1 MKFDCLIPAAGF
13 SSRMGS
19 WKLMLPY
26 KDSTIIGQTVDNA
39 LSFCSKVIIV
49 TGYRG
54 GELEKLYNRHPKVI
68 TVQNTDFK
76 RGMFSSIQTGVPLVS
91 TGWFFITM
99 GDMPDITEKLYRKLS
114 EAAAGEKDTEIVR
127 PLFSGKRGHPVLLKN
142 TVIPTI
148 LSEPW
153 NSEMKN
159 VFTHHKVLN
168 LDMNLP
174 ETFADIDTIENYRSA
189 VKNFS

>member
-1 MKFDCLIPAAGF
+1 MNFECLIPAAGF

-26 KDSTIIGQTVDNA
+26 KGSTIIGQAVDNA
-39 LSFCSKVIIV
+39 LSFCGKVILV

-54 GELEKLYNRHPKVI
+54 GELEKLYDRHPGVI
-68 TVQNTDFK
+68 TVRNTGFK
-76 RGMFSSIQTGVPLVS
+76 RGMFSSIQTGVPLIS
-91 TGWFFITM
+91 TEWFFITM
-99 GDMPDITEKLYRKLS
+99 GDMPDITEKLYRKLA
-114 EAAAGEKDTEIVR
+114 EAADGEKDTEIVR

-153 NSEMKN
+153 SSEMKN

-174 ETFADIDTIENYRSA
+174 ETFTDIDTIENYRSA